1 MRSPSMTEDTVFDKI
16 LRGEIP
22 SQKVYEDDAVFAF
35 RDIHPQAPTHVLVI
49 PKKKMTGFV
58 SLADAEESAV
68 GSFFKGVARVAKQL
82 GLDNNGYRVVVNQGK
97 DGGQTVEYIHAHIL
111 GGKSLGGFPK

>member
-1 MRSPSMTEDTVFDKI
+1 MAENTVFDKI

-22 SQKVYEDDAVFAF
+22 CQSVYEDETIFAF

-49 PKKKMTGFV
+49 PRKKMTGFV
-58 SLADAEESAV
+58 SLVDAEEYDV
-68 GSFFKGVARVAKQL
+68 GAFFKGIARVAKHL
-82 GLDNNGYRVVVNQGK
+82 GLDENGYRIVINQGR
-97 DGGQTVEYIHAHIL
+97 DGGQTVDYIHAHIL